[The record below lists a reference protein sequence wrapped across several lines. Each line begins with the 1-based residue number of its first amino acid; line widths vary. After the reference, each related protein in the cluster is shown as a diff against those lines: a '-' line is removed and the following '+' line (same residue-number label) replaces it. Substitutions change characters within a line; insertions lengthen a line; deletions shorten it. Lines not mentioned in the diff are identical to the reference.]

1 MKENCGTSEQVGGE
15 SGVLGEW
22 APARAGEF
30 DAGVRGSAGVL
41 ARTEAR
47 GKFLWAGQQKL
58 YVKGVTYGAFEPD
71 ASGIEYHD
79 RDVIDR
85 DFAHMVESGLNC
97 VRIPHTLPP
106 LGLLDAAQSHGLKV
120 MVGLSAEQYAGY
132 LADPKDA
139 PDVERIVAEK
149 TRAIAGHPAILCYA
163 LGNEIPA
170 PLTRWLG
177 ARKVERYL
185 ERLYEAVKAEDP
197 QGLVTYVNYPTTEY
211 LELPFLDLLAFNV
224 YLEQR
229 DRLEAYL
236 ARLHTL
242 AGDRPL
248 LMSEVGLDALRN
260 GEDVQAE
267 VLDWQIRQ
275 TFASGCAG
283 AFVFSWTDEW
293 FRAGA
298 QVDDWAFGLTR
309 QDRSPKAA
317 LATVSTAF
325 AEVPFAPGREAPSVS
340 VVVCTYDGARTLP
353 HTLEALD
360 TVAYP
365 EFEVIVVDDGSTDE
379 SAAIARSFG
388 ARVISTANA
397 GLSHARNIGATAAS
411 GEIVAYLDDDAW
423 PDPYWLQYLA
433 DTYERTGCAAAG
445 GPNIPPPAGTVAE
458 SVAHSPGGP
467 IHVLVSD
474 TEAEHIPGCNF
485 SIRKDVLEE
494 LGGFDPQFRATGARR
509 RYSSGSGRS
518 ATTPPG
524 TSAGRATCTATRSR
538 ASSASAAAASTAAC
552 GALRRSS
559 RCTTVLRR

>member
-1 MKENCGTSEQVGGE
+1 MRRSSRTSRSRCSVSSRRRSRTRASTRERDASRFESGSRTGGGSSRSPTTATASTAAPIPAVTGCATSAPVRPRSGARSGFVRRPEPAPRSRFAFAEHAVLWRGFCTDSNRRSRRMKENCGTSEQVGGE

-283 AFVFSWTDEW
+283 AFVFSWTD
-293 FRAGA
+293 
-298 QVDDWAFGLTR
+298 
-309 QDRSPKAA
+309 
-317 LATVSTAF
+317 
-325 AEVPFAPGREAPSVS
+325 
-340 VVVCTYDGARTLP
+340 
-353 HTLEALD
+353 
-360 TVAYP
+360 
-365 EFEVIVVDDGSTDE
+365 
-379 SAAIARSFG
+379 
-388 ARVISTANA
+388 
-397 GLSHARNIGATAAS
+397 
-411 GEIVAYLDDDAW
+411 
-423 PDPYWLQYLA
+423 
-433 DTYERTGCAAAG
+433 
-445 GPNIPPPAGTVAE
+445 
-458 SVAHSPGGP
+458 
-467 IHVLVSD
+467 
-474 TEAEHIPGCNF
+474 
-485 SIRKDVLEE
+485 
-494 LGGFDPQFRATGARR
+494 
-509 RYSSGSGRS
+509 
-518 ATTPPG
+518 
-524 TSAGRATCTATRSR
+524 
-538 ASSASAAAASTAAC
+538 
-552 GALRRSS
+552 
-559 RCTTVLRR
+559 